1 MASHP
6 SCIKDGGPNDPSGHS
21 FPAEEHDPSEP
32 GGGSENSALARAA
45 DQQALKKLESDVQN
59 AVRQVFYT
67 LCGHSDQND
76 KFTG

>member
-1 MASHP
+1 MAGM
-6 SCIKDGGPNDPSGHS
+6 KDGGPNDPTGHPFS
-21 FPAEEHDPSEP
+21 AEEQDPSEP
-32 GGGSENSALARAA
+32 GGGPESSAQATAA